1 MQQPEEGRMQVTVI
15 GGTGHIGSYLVPR
28 LVEAGHCVRVVSR
41 GERSPYVPHDAWS
54 HAEFLRLDRGAEESA
69 GRFGEQIAAARP
81 DVVIDLTCYTLESAV
96 QLAESLRGRVG
107 HFLHCGTIWVH
118 GPAVELPT
126 TEEAPR
132 RPFGDYGCRKA
143 AIEAYLLDEARR
155 RGFPAT
161 VLHPGHLVGAGWN
174 PLNPAANFNPE
185 VFSRLARG
193 EELLLPNLGMETVHH
208 VHCDD
213 VAQAFLC
220 AITHRDA
227 ALGESFHVVSPGA
240 LTLRGYA
247 ESMAACFG
255 REPQLRFL
263 PFEEW
268 RRHFS
273 HKEAETTWNHIARSS
288 HCSIE
293 KARRVLGYAPRY
305 SSLDAVR
312 ESVGWLIENGILRRS
327 DN

>member
-1 MQQPEEGRMQVTVI
+1 MQVTVI

-28 LVEAGHCVRVVSR
+28 LVDAGHRVQVVTR
-41 GERSPYVPHDAWS
+41 GERSPYVPHGAWS
-54 HAEFLRLDRGAEESA
+54 HVEFLKLDRRAEESA
-69 GRFGEQIAAARP
+69 GTFGERIAATRP
-81 DVVIDLTCYTLESAV
+81 DVVIDLTCYTLESTV
-96 QLAESLRGRVG
+96 QLAEGLRDRVG
-107 HFLHCGTIWVH
+107 HVLHCGTIWVH
-118 GPAVELPT
+118 GPAAEVPT
-126 TEEAPR
+126 TEDAPR

-143 AIEAYLLDEARR
+143 AIEAYLLDEAR

-174 PLNPAANFNPE
+174 PLNPAANFNPD

-193 EELLLPNLGMETVHH
+193 EEVLLPNLGMETVHH

-220 AITHRDA
+220 ALTHRDA
-227 ALGESFHVVSPGA
+227 ALGESFHVVSAGA

-247 ESMAACFG
+247 ESMAAWFV

-263 PFEEW
+263 PFDEW
-268 RRHFS
+268 RRHFTD
-273 HKEAETTWNHIARSS
+273 KEAETTWNHITRSS

-293 KARRVLGYAPRY
+293 KARRILGYAPRF
-305 SSLDAVR
+305 SSLEAVR
-312 ESVGWLIENGILRRS
+312 ESVSWLIANGIVRPLS
-327 DN
+327 DALGSVTTH